1 MHECLRYL
9 TLFSSLCLVCAIA
22 QDLTEDLKPDLISP
36 ATARFNY
43 YWQRTYSLNVF
54 GEIAFNSGIDHLTS
68 KPEFGRGLSD
78 YACRF
83 ASGFGHKL
91 ITTSTEF
98 GVSSLLHEDTQYR
111 PSGLTGFLPRTKYAL
126 THAYLAYGSS
136 GKLEP
141 SYGKFAGIMVSSAI
155 EPTWRGR
162 GHGRGFARD
171 SWAGNPLCPSVRR
184 QTEAQDVRTRSHCHK
199 LFAVHHVRHG
209 GSFHVHVRRKIP

>member
-1 MHECLRYL
+1 L
-9 TLFSSLCLVCAIA
+9 SSLSSFFLVCTVA
-22 QDLTEDLKPDLISP
+22 QELTEDLKPESISP

-43 YWQRTYSLNVF
+43 YWQRTYSWNAL
-54 GEIAFNSGIDHLTS
+54 GEIAFNTGIDHFTS

-98 GVSSLLHEDTQYR
+98 GVSSLLREDTRYH
-111 PSGLTGFLPRTKYAL
+111 PSGLTGFLPRAKYAL
-126 THAYLAYGSS
+126 THTYLAYGSS

-162 GHGRGFARD
+162 GHGLSGSVVAQSIGFRLLNIGPDRLLSEFD
-171 SWAGNPLCPSVRR
+171 SDLTRLRKRFLGRYLRR
-184 QTEAQDVRTRSHCHK
+184 
-199 LFAVHHVRHG
+199 
-209 GSFHVHVRRKIP
+209 

>member
-9 TLFSSLCLVCAIA
+9 TLFVSLCLVCGIA
-22 QDLTEDLKPDLISP
+22 QNLTDDLKPDLISP

-43 YWQRTYSLNVF
+43 YWQRTYSANVL
-54 GEIAFNSGIDHLTS
+54 GEIAFNTGIDHLTS

-78 YACRF
+78 YASRF

-91 ITTSTEF
+91 ITTTTEF
-98 GVSSLLHEDTQYR
+98 GVSSLLHEDTQYH
-111 PSGLTGFLPRTKYAL
+111 PSGLKGFLPRAKYAL

-155 EPTWRGR
+155 EPNWRGR
-162 GHGRGFARD
+162 GNGLSGSMVGRSIGFRLLNIGPD
-171 SWAGNPLCPSVRR
+171 RLLTEFEPDLTRLRKRYLRR
-184 QTEAQDVRTRSHCHK
+184 LLR
-199 LFAVHHVRHG
+199 
-209 GSFHVHVRRKIP
+209 